1 MKIRLD
7 FVTNS
12 SSSSFIFGEPNGTSL
27 EIEDVVGLIK
37 NLSKK
42 LLDLVA
48 YSDTLIL
55 NNKQFNLS
63 SNRESWEMYN
73 VLDMLRDRKD
83 LESAITFYMKDNKI
97 NLSWS
102 DFLYTYVDSTEIE
115 TLKNIVE
122 SESST
127 SLPLPVEFVKLS
139 DRNINTSSEAEELL
153 CWYWSEL
160 DKNIID
166 NNDFYTKGLS
176 EKEVVDKTHE
186 YLGEIAITGYC
197 GDVPSALVN
206 LIMDEVIFG
215 CNHMG

>member
-197 GDVPSALVN
+197 GDIPSALVN